1 MANFPGAQLTDQGR
15 QLQSKAQIGTAL
27 TFTRVALGDGSSSN
41 WETMTGLGNEM
52 LSLSIQDHEVVGDG
66 TSRLRVIMTNE
77 NLANGFFVRE
87 LGVFARDPDTGD
99 ELLYSYTNAG
109 NQPDFLPAGS
119 GASMVENVFDLY
131 TVIGNAQSVT
141 AVISDY
147 ITIATKQDIDK
158 IRPQLMPVGGLTHQL
173 ARKRSNEDG
182 DVEWFDPEEGV
193 NIAVDSLEERR
204 VAVDNQR
211 TFRLATV
218 TTRGL
223 AVYLNG
229 QRLPRSGWEPLGET
243 QVRFAEVL
251 SAGDE
256 VLFVRNEEV
265 GELGIPRVSLD
276 GPSLIYPDSVNTYT
290 ITDYDGFAQYAVT
303 ASRGSVSRSGD
314 TITLDLDAAEPSGS
328 LDLDVTRDGAGVTYA
343 LAVGEQTIATP
354 ELTYPGQGDTGV
366 SLQPTLQLTP
376 FKTYPSGADTQ
387 LDADYQIATDPEF
400 TDIVWESLDDT
411 ANLTAITV
419 DTALPIYTVLYG
431 RGRQHGTALGTTEW
445 TPTVTFTTTNT
456 AAQPVIT
463 SPAAGA
469 TDVAFSDGL
478 TITASAF
485 NFPGGG
491 DDHTASDW
499 ELRNATTQEMIA
511 STTNDGANLTTW
523 TVDGNSIPALVELE
537 VRNRYK
543 GRNTGYTP
551 WAEWSGFSTGEPM
564 GEAIF
569 TAPGSHNWTVP
580 EGVSQ
585 VCAVAIGGGGGG
597 GGIFT
602 PSVTSVGSGG
612 GGGGLCYTN
621 NVSVTPGDEVAV
633 IVGKGGRGEE
643 ASASPEAGGTSS
655 FFALISAY
663 GGKRQLRDPSKR
675 NEGGQGE
682 GGTNFQGGSGGNNFQ
697 ERKLAGGGG
706 GAAGYNQKGGNG
718 SNSGNKDNANLG
730 AGGGGGVGLKG
741 GADGGYGAFS
751 KNAGIGGSGGN
762 RGQNGISANGG
773 NGGRYGGGGGGTG
786 HASNQSPVAGD
797 GAPGAVR
804 IIWGPGRSFPDNAQ

>member
-1 MANFPGAQLTDQGR
+1 MANFPGLVLTDAGR
-15 QLQSKAQIGTAL
+15 KLQAKAQIGAAL
-27 TFTRVALGDGSSSN
+27 TFSRVAMGEGESSTPEQMAALAS
-41 WETMTGLGNEM
+41 EK
-52 LSLSIQDHEVVGDG
+52 LSLSIQDFEVVGDG
-66 TSRLRVIMTNE
+66 TSRMRVIMTNE
-77 NLANGFFVRE
+77 SLQNGFFVRE
-87 LGVFARDPDTGD
+87 MGVFAEDPDTG
-99 ELLYSYTNAG
+99 EEKLYSYTNAG
-109 NQPDFLPAGS
+109 EQPDFLPAGG
-119 GASMVENVFDLY
+119 GATLVENVFDLY
-131 TVIGNAQSVT
+131 TVVGNAQNVT
-141 AVISDY
+141 AQINDY
-147 ITIATKQDIDK
+147 ITIATKQDIDE
-158 IRPQLMPVGGLTHQL
+158 IRPLLMPEGGTTGQL
-173 ARKRSNEDG
+173 ARKASNENG
-182 DVEWFDPEEGV
+182 DVEWFDVSEGTSV
-193 NIAVDSLEERR
+193 AVDSLEERR
-204 VAVDNQR
+204 VAVADQR
-211 TFRLATV
+211 TFRLTTV
-218 TTRGL
+218 TTRGM

-229 QRLPRSGWEPLGET
+229 QRLPRNQWEPLGET
-243 QVRFAEVL
+243 QVRFAEAL
-251 SAGDE
+251 AAGDE
-256 VLFVRNEEV
+256 VLFVRNEEA
-265 GELGIPRVSLD
+265 GELEIPRVSLT
-276 GPSLIYPDSVNTYT
+276 GPDLVYPGSSNTYT
-290 ITDYDGFAQYAVT
+290 ITDYDSFAEYSVT
-303 ASRGSVSRSGD
+303 ASRGTVSRSGD
-314 TITLDLDAAEPSGS
+314 TITLDIDAEAPSGG
-328 LDLDVTRDGAGVTYA
+328 LDLNVTRGSAGVTYP

-354 ELTYPGQGDTGV
+354 EMTSPANNDTGV
-366 SLQPTLQLTP
+366 ALRPTLQLTP
-376 FKTYPSGADTQ
+376 FSTYPAGADTQ
-387 LDADYQIATDPEF
+387 ASADYQIARDAGF
-400 TDIVWESLDDT
+400 TDIVWQSMADT
-411 ANLTAITV
+411 QNLEAITPGEP
-419 DTALPIYTVLYG
+419 LPINTQLYG
-431 RGRQHGTALGTTEW
+431 RGRQNGTALGTTEW